1 MCTEDDFKSLPLNTL
16 PEMQRT
22 DLSNSVLMLKAL
34 GIDNLV
40 RFEFPSSPPSKN
52 LIASLEVLYAL
63 GALDDTGKLTKPL
76 GEQMAEFPIHPSL
89 SVSHYTCVRSDVIAR
104 SIRTCTAKTLLVIKT
119 FPISENAF
127 NFGRVWLQPGN
138 CYHSGHATNRGRF
151 HCSQVLYFAHENPV
165 YS

>member
-63 GALDDTGKLTKPL
+63 GDLDDAGKLTKPL

-104 SIRTCTAKTLLVIKT
+104 LIRSCNVKHFNKT
-119 FPISENAF
+119 FTISENAF

-138 CYHSGHATNRGRF
+138 CYRSGHATN
-151 HCSQVLYFAHENPV
+151 
-165 YS
+165 

>member
-63 GALDDTGKLTKPL
+63 GALDDAGKLTKPL

-89 SVSHYTCVRSDVIAR
+89 SVSHYTCVRSGVIVR
-104 SIRTCTAKTLLVIKT
+104 LIHTCNAKHL
-119 FPISENAF
+119 
-127 NFGRVWLQPGN
+127 
-138 CYHSGHATNRGRF
+138 
-151 HCSQVLYFAHENPV
+151 
-165 YS
+165 

>member
-63 GALDDTGKLTKPL
+63 GALDDAGKLTKPL

-89 SVSHYTCVRSDVIAR
+89 SVSHYYSCVRSDVIAR
-104 SIRTCTAKTLLVIKT
+104 LIRTC
-119 FPISENAF
+119 NA
-127 NFGRVWLQPGN
+127 
-138 CYHSGHATNRGRF
+138 
-151 HCSQVLYFAHENPV
+151 
-165 YS
+165 